1 MRWIAEALG
10 AVGYR
15 GGDPGEG
22 VIEGVSI
29 DTRASCERCLFV
41 ALEGGASDGHRYV
54 SDAISKG
61 AAGLLVS
68 VAHRDEAAAAG
79 SVPVFAVRD
88 TLAGL
93 QAIASAYRA
102 RVNPRVIAVTGST
115 GKTGT
120 KDFITAVLSRR
131 FRVHAT
137 PGNLNN
143 HIGLPLTILGMEGSE
158 DLCVTEMGANHRRE
172 IARLCEIARPE
183 IGAVTNI
190 GPVHLEF
197 FDSPK
202 GVAAAKAE
210 LVEALPQTGTA
221 VLPADD
227 EFVEYL
233 KGRTKARVVTFGYS
247 EAADRR
253 ITGVERREGPGYRFL
268 VSDIRIE
275 VPRYGAHH
283 ILNAAAAAVVCSI
296 VGATPDEIA
305 AGIAGARAE
314 TGRGIV
320 YDLGGILFIDDTY
333 NANPASLRAG
343 LDAFMEMP
351 VAGKR
356 WLVLGDMLELG
367 VASADLHREA
377 GVFCGRSKVDGILTV
392 GMETVELSRAAAEQ
406 RRSPDQITHF
416 LDTAKLAVYLNE
428 RLAPGDAV
436 LVKGSRAMHMEKVL
450 EAVEAA
456 RGAAR
461 RRVD

>member
-1 MRWIAEALG
+1 M
-10 AVGYR
+10 
-15 GGDPGEG
+15 
-22 VIEGVSI
+22 IEGVSI
-29 DTRASCERCLFV
+29 DTRTRCERCLFV
-41 ALEGGASDGHRYV
+41 ALEGGASDGHRYLG
-54 SDAISKG
+54 DAIARG

-68 VAHRDEAAAAG
+68 HAHRDEAAAAG

-102 RVNPRVIAVTGST
+102 LVNPRVIAVTGST

-120 KDFITAVLSRR
+120 KDFITSVLSRR
-131 FRVHAT
+131 FNVYAT

-158 DLCVTEMGANHRRE
+158 DICVTEMGANHRRE

-197 FDSPK
+197 FGSPK

-210 LVEALPQTGTA
+210 LVESLPPTGTA

-227 EFVEYL
+227 EFVDYL
-233 KGRTKARVVTFGYS
+233 RGRAKARVVTFGYS

-268 VSDIRIE
+268 AGGIPIE

-283 ILNAAAAAVVCSI
+283 ILNAAAAAAVCSI
-296 VGATPDEIA
+296 AGATPDEIA
-305 AGIAGARAE
+305 SGVAASPVE
-314 TGRGIV
+314 PGRGIP
-320 YDLGGILFIDDTY
+320 YDVGGILFVDDSY

-343 LDAFMEMP
+343 LEAFMEMP

-367 VASADLHREA
+367 ASSAELHREA
-377 GVFCGRSKVDGILTV
+377 GIVVGRSKVDGILTV
-392 GMETVELSRAAAEQ
+392 GAETVELSRAAAEQ
-406 RRSPDQITHF
+406 RKSPDRITHF
-416 LDTAKLAVYLNE
+416 LDTQTLAAYLNE

-436 LVKGSRAMHMEKVL
+436 FLKGSHAMHIEKVL
-450 EAVEAA
+450 EAIETA
-456 RGAAR
+456 RGVAKR
-461 RRVD
+461 RAD

>member
-1 MRWIAEALG
+1 LRWIAETLG
-10 AVGYR
+10 AVGYL
-15 GGDPGEG
+15 GGDPGAG
-22 VIEGVSI
+22 VVEGVSI
-29 DTRASCERCLFV
+29 DTRNSCERCLFV
-41 ALEGGASDGHRYV
+41 ALEGGVSDGHRYI

-68 VAHRDEAAAAG
+68 YAHRDEAAAAG

-93 QAIASAYRA
+93 QTLASAYRT

-120 KDFITAVLSRR
+120 KDFITAILSRR

-158 DLCVTEMGANHRRE
+158 DVCVTEMGANHRRE

-197 FDSPK
+197 FGSPK

-210 LVEALPQTGTA
+210 LVEALPPTGTA

-227 EFVEYL
+227 DFVDYL
-233 KGRTKARVVTFGYS
+233 KGRTSARSLTFGYS
-247 EAADRR
+247 ETADRR
-253 ITGVERREGPGYRFL
+253 ITGLERREGPGYRFM
-268 VSDIRIE
+268 VGDIPIE
-275 VPRYGAHH
+275 VHRYGKHH
-283 ILNAAAAAVVCSI
+283 VLNAAAAAVVCSI
-296 VGATPDEIA
+296 AGATPDEIA
-305 AGIAGARAE
+305 AGIAGAKTGA
-314 TGRGIV
+314 GRGVV
-320 YDLGGILFIDDTY
+320 YDLGGILFIDDSY

-343 LDAFMEMP
+343 VDAFMEMP
-351 VAGKR
+351 VAGRR

-377 GVFCGRSKVDGILTV
+377 GVMCGRSKVDGILTV
-392 GMETVELSRAAAEQ
+392 GTETVELSRAAAEQ
-406 RRSPDQITHF
+406 RKSPEQITHF
-416 LDTAKLAVYLNE
+416 LDTGKLAAYLND

-436 LVKGSRAMHMEKVL
+436 LVKGSRGMHMEKVL
-450 EAVEAA
+450 AAIEAA
-456 RGAAR
+456 RGVAR
-461 RRVD
+461 KRVD